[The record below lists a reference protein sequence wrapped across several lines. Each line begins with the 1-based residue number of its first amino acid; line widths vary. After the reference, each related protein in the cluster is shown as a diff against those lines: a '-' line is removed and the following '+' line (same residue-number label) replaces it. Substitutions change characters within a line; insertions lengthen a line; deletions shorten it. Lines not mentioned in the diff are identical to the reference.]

1 MCSSNKSIEEDF
13 QILALMN
20 WVADLQSTTCIPEF
34 KNELNVHD
42 FNASS
47 CLRIDVNMCGCLAF

>member
-20 WVADLQSTTCIPEF
+20 WVAALQSTTCIPEF

-42 FNASS
+42 FNASHVYV
-47 CLRIDVNMCGCLAF
+47 LT